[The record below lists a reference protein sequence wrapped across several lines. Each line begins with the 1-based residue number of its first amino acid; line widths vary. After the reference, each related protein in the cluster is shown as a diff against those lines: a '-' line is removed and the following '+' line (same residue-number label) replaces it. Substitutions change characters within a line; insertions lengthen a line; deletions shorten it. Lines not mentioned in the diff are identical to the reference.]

1 MTVLRKRG
9 SGASGTFTS
18 QTGHAGGDFYVLCG
32 YDDSDVFRRKYH
44 AKRIA
49 LNLGLEFL
57 AHIPVVTGAGF
68 GDMMESGLTGLGA
81 QPVHGIREIGA
92 GEGLFLLGENPLK
105 ARAFWDFIMS
115 LRFADMDQAG
125 LGKA

>member
-1 MTVLRKRG
+1 M
-9 SGASGTFTS
+9 
-18 QTGHAGGDFYVLCG
+18 
-32 YDDSDVFRRKYH
+32 
-44 AKRIA
+44 
-49 LNLGLEFL
+49 
-57 AHIPVVTGAGF
+57 
-68 GDMMESGLTGLGA
+68 
-81 QPVHGIREIGA
+81 EIGA